1 MSTHGLAYKSWTPHL
16 SLSAR
21 RLPMRP
27 ARAGVRPSRRRI
39 ASVALVLLMASFSL
53 ALWTGLPIAVL
64 WLASRLSGSG
74 FGLSGP
80 GALVVVVGLPASMA
94 LGGVA
99 LGRLNRVYLALNA
112 IAAPRRAPSW
122 RRVTGD
128 SGAPRT
134 TSALDTILVASVL
147 AAVLALAAS
156 IVFTSAPSP
165 LP

>member
-1 MSTHGLAYKSWTPHL
+1 
-16 SLSAR
+16 
-21 RLPMRP
+21 
-27 ARAGVRPSRRRI
+27 
-39 ASVALVLLMASFSL
+39 
-53 ALWTGLPIAVL
+53 
-64 WLASRLSGSG
+64 
-74 FGLSGP
+74 
-80 GALVVVVGLPASMA
+80 MA

-122 RRVTGD
+122 RRATGE